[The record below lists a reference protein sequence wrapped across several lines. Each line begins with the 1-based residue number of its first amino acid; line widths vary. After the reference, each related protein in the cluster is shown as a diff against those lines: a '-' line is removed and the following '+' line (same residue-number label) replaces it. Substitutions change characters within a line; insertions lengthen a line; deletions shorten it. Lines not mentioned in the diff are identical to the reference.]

1 MTIRFDV
8 QTALRFANQGDLE
21 TWVHLYLTTGSWA
34 NHVLSRGLRLQQR
47 WWRGP
52 IELPLTYL
60 NRCCGPEPDME
71 YRTDPAAWEQRIAAL
86 AASFSDRQSIPP
98 LIVQYQATSLS
109 IRDGN
114 HRYAA
119 MQRKGRTTAWA
130 IVWYDS
136 RNDFERDATLLHLP
150 NH

>member
-1 MTIRFDV
+1 MTIGFDV
-8 QTALRFANQGDLE
+8 QTALRFAHQGELE

-34 NHVLSRGLRLQQR
+34 NHALSNGLRLQQR

-52 IELPLTYL
+52 LDLPLTRL
-60 NRCCGPEPDME
+60 NRCYGPEPAME

-86 AASFSDRQSIPP
+86 AASFSDRESRSP

-114 HRYAA
+114 HRAAA
-119 MQRKGRTTAWA
+119 MQRKVWTTAWA

-136 RNDFERDATLLHLP
+136 QDDFERDATLLHLP
-150 NH
+150 ND